1 LDSQTLASLS
11 VVGDISYNICL
22 YWQYYWP

>member
-1 LDSQTLASLS
+1 
-11 VVGDISYNICL
+11 VVGNIPYNICL